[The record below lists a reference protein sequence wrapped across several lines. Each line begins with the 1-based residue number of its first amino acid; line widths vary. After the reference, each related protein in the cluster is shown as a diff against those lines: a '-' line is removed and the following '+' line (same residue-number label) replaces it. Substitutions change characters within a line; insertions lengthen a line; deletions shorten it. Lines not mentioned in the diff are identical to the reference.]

1 MNTVSSQIHF
11 NIGIKQIFLN
21 FIITIFK
28 KTLLYSFE
36 FRLVTLLRTNKK
48 MFDVSVNHNN
58 SVVSEPNS
66 YSRQINLHL
75 TYSFQQHQQHKTSPI
90 YIPQHT
96 GESEI

>member
-1 MNTVSSQIHF
+1 M
-11 NIGIKQIFLN
+11 
-21 FIITIFK
+21 
-28 KTLLYSFE
+28 YSFK
-36 FRLVTLLRTNKK
+36 FRHITLLRTNKI
-48 MFDVSVNHNN
+48 FGISVNHNN
-58 SVVSEPNS
+58 GVVSEPNN